1 MAKKKSKP
9 KKQPD
14 ELQQKINLHFL
25 EVVGKV
31 RELDR
36 RVRGLVNYSEYI
48 ASNLDLS
55 VSYAEYL
62 SRVILR
68 DRNSLTFKA
77 FDISP
82 NERVPSFEEFKRIRL
97 EKDDEEIPF

>member
-1 MAKKKSKP
+1 MAKKKSKS
-9 KKQPD
+9 KKHPD
-14 ELQQKINLHFL
+14 ELQQQINLHFL
-25 EVVGKV
+25 ELVDKV
-31 RELDR
+31 RALDR
-36 RVRGLVNYSEYI
+36 RVRGLVTYSEYI
-48 ASNLDLS
+48 ARNLDLS

-62 SRVILR
+62 SKIISR

-82 NERVPSFEEFKRIRL
+82 NEKVPTFEDFKRIRL